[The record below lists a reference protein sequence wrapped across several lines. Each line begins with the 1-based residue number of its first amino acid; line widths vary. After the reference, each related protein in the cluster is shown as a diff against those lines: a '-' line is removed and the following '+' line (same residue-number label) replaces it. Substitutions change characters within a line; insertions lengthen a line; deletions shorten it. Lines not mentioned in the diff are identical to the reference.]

1 MTDRSNTQGRVALI
15 TGAAGGIGAA
25 TARAM
30 ASSGITVVGADI
42 DRAGGERVFFDLGS
56 PHRFKQLDVRSDA
69 EWRALVAEIVA
80 EFGRL
85 DILHLNAGVM
95 VRPKGA
101 PLFDD
106 TIPWLTVEG
115 YHKVREVNLD
125 GVVYGVLATLGA
137 PGLTNI
143 VITASAA
150 AILPLEMDPYYTATK
165 FAELGFGLALA
176 PLLEP
181 RGIRVDVICPGA
193 IDTPITA
200 PDVRDMLKQ
209 EPPTLIA
216 ESVLALING
225 AEKGPV
231 WLALNE
237 QSGLQKYDVP
247 GLPGMS
253 AALDLVEE
261 N

>member
-1 MTDRSNTQGRVALI
+1 MTDRSTTSGRVALI
-15 TGAAGGIGAA
+15 TGAASGIGAA
-25 TARAM
+25 TAKVM
-30 ASSGITVVGADI
+30 ATAGITVVGADV
-42 DRAGGERVFFDLGS
+42 DCAGGERVFADLGD
-56 PHRFKQLDVRSDA
+56 PHRFKQLDVRSDPQ
-69 EWRALVAEIVA
+69 WRALIADIIED
-80 EFGRL
+80 FGRL

-115 YHKVREVNLD
+115 YHKVRDVNLD
-125 GVVYGVLATLGA
+125 GMVYGVLAALEAT
-137 PGLTNI
+137 GLTNI
-143 VITASAA
+143 VITASGA

-181 RGIRVDVICPGA
+181 RGIRLDVICPGA
-193 IDTPITA
+193 IDTSITA

-209 EPPTLIA
+209 EPPTFIA
-216 ESVLALING
+216 ESVLTLVNG
-225 AEKGPV
+225 AEMGPA

-237 QSGLQKYDVP
+237 QSGLQRYDVP